1 MSFKEL
7 PFEKPLKEIR
17 EKINALQNSTDS
29 NSPATKAK
37 ITRLEKKLKIQ
48 FENIYKKLAPSDVV
62 KIARHPDR
70 PYTMDY
76 IRNIGDDFIELHGD
90 RRFKDDPAMVGGFI
104 TIGPHKLMIIGQEK
118 GRDIDEKLYRNFGSA
133 NPEGY
138 RKAIR
143 LMKIAEKFNL
153 PILTFIDTQGAYP
166 GIGAEERGQAEA
178 IAYNL
183 REMFKLKTRTMSI
196 VLGEGGSGGAL
207 GIGVTDKIFMLQYAT
222 YSVISP
228 EGCASILFRDVKK
241 ADISAKALK
250 QTSSDLMG
258 FGIIDGIIP
267 EPPGGAHN
275 DPSEI
280 YSTLKSVIIDEFNK
294 LKKRSVNVLMKK
306 RLNKY
311 RSIGVYS
318 E

>member
-1 MSFKEL
+1 
-7 PFEKPLKEIR
+7 
-17 EKINALQNSTDS
+17 
-29 NSPATKAK
+29 
-37 ITRLEKKLKIQ
+37 
-48 FENIYKKLAPSDVV
+48 
-62 KIARHPDR
+62 
-70 PYTMDY
+70 
-76 IRNIGDDFIELHGD
+76 
-90 RRFKDDPAMVGGFI
+90 
-104 TIGPHKLMIIGQEK
+104 
-118 GRDIDEKLYRNFGSA
+118 
-133 NPEGY
+133 
-138 RKAIR
+138 
-143 LMKIAEKFNL
+143 
-153 PILTFIDTQGAYP
+153 
-166 GIGAEERGQAEA
+166 GAEERGQAEA

-228 EGCASILFRDVKK
+228 EGCASILFRDAKK

-267 EPPGGAHN
+267 EPLGGAHN